1 MKNKIYDIL
10 VVGSGLS
17 SLTFINSFLEKN
29 KKIDVISFK
38 KSNKEFPYINN
49 KHILKILPP
58 QMIGEEKN
66 VQDYFSL
73 NQILINRKVKFFGS
87 LDFGGLSNYWGLQID
102 QNIEDDISHL
112 TKKTQKKII
121 KAFIEIFKN
130 QNLLGKINDKVKNLF
145 IRNDYID
152 RSLIKN
158 DKNLFLDEP
167 ILAFQKKQN
176 LKKKI
181 NLGNINEKRDQLTAN
196 NFFKKNLNKKKIHF
210 HNYFVEKIENHK
222 AGVILRCSNGRNK
235 KNFITKKLVLG
246 CGTLITTKLIMDYLK
261 ISKEIKINHHP
272 RLFSVYFS
280 KKRWKNNMEFQP
292 SHIHLRAKKN
302 PSLFTAD
309 FRPGNKIIIEAI
321 IKFKKFLTPVKFC
334 LNMIREHLIFSNIF
348 LNPKYGN
355 LYIKKKKK
363 YFEIYSKEKD
373 INNIFRKIR
382 GMVFNFLKK
391 TKTILPFHIDYFPGF
406 GADFHYFGTIMMGKL
421 NGLSVNEK
429 CQLRQNKKIY
439 IIDGSVLNFKTNK
452 YPLGLIMANSSRVGK
467 EI

>member
-1 MKNKIYDIL
+1 
-10 VVGSGLS
+10 
-17 SLTFINSFLEKN
+17 
-29 KKIDVISFK
+29 
-38 KSNKEFPYINN
+38 
-49 KHILKILPP
+49 
-58 QMIGEEKN
+58 
-66 VQDYFSL
+66 
-73 NQILINRKVKFFGS
+73 
-87 LDFGGLSNYWGLQID
+87 
-102 QNIEDDISHL
+102 
-112 TKKTQKKII
+112 
-121 KAFIEIFKN
+121 
-130 QNLLGKINDKVKNLF
+130 
-145 IRNDYID
+145 
-152 RSLIKN
+152 
-158 DKNLFLDEP
+158 
-167 ILAFQKKQN
+167 
-176 LKKKI
+176 
-181 NLGNINEKRDQLTAN
+181 
-196 NFFKKNLNKKKIHF
+196 
-210 HNYFVEKIENHK
+210 
-222 AGVILRCSNGRNK
+222 
-235 KNFITKKLVLG
+235 
-246 CGTLITTKLIMDYLK
+246 MDYLK